1 MQNNFTPMTGT
12 QYGTPVNPY
21 QSYSAPT
28 AYPTNSYTNPN
39 NNYISQYPNQNP
51 SQQPALPALSGRTI
65 STLQD
70 IRPNE
75 IAMDGSV
82 SYFPASDGSCI
93 YAKSWSSDGT
103 IQTVKF
109 VPERPIAQPQT
120 NHTQAVQATQQ
131 TQPDLQQIME
141 KLDSITKLI
150 KRNNTWKNNKEGS
163 NNEQ

>member
-12 QYGTPVNPY
+12 QYGTPVNQY
-21 QSYSAPT
+21 QPYSAPT
-28 AYPTNSYTNPN
+28 AYPNNYMNQS
-39 NNYISQYPNQNP
+39 NNYIPQYQNQNQNQ
-51 SQQPALPALSGRTI
+51 SQQPTLPALSGRTI
-65 STLQD
+65 SALQD

-109 VPERPIAQPQT
+109 VPERPAQQPQT
-120 NHTQAVQATQQ
+120 NQTQAVQATTQ
-131 TQPDLQQIME
+131 TQPDLQQVME

-163 NNEQ
+163 NNE

>member
-28 AYPTNSYTNPN
+28 AYPNNYMNPS
-39 NNYISQYPNQNP
+39 NNYIPQYQNQNP

-109 VPERPIAQPQT
+109 VPEKPTEQPQT
-120 NHTQAVQATQQ
+120 NQTQVVQAAEQ
-131 TQPDLQQIME
+131 TQPDLQQVME
-141 KLDSITKLI
+141 KLDSIARLI
-150 KRNNTWKNNKEGS
+150 KRNHTWKNNKEDS
-163 NNEQ
+163 NNE